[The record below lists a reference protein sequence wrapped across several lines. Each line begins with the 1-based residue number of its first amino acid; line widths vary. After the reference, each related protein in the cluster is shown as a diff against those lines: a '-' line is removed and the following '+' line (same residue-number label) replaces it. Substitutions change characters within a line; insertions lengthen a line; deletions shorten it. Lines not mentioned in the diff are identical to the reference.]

1 MYLIYKNNINFKKDT
16 YFFISYFRK
25 KFNSLFK
32 KEGMVQL

>member
-1 MYLIYKNNINFKKDT
+1 MYLIYQNNIDFKKAP

-32 KEGMVQL
+32 KEEMVQL